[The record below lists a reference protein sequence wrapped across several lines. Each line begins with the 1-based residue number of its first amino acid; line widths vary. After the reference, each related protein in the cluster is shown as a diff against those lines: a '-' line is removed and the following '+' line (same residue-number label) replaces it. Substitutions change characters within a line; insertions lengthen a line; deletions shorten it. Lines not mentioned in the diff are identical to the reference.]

1 VKKQQMAL
9 SEMRETECQTRWFVI
24 NSRIADHIYDVFNI
38 NIFSSQPRLHIEQS
52 LYSITAI

>member
-9 SEMRETECQTRWFVI
+9 SEMRETECQTGLFVI

-38 NIFSSQPRLHIEQS
+38 NIFSSQPRQHIEQS